1 MPMPQSR
8 APRAGAALFLGA
20 ALALAAAS
28 PALCQ
33 KVRKD
38 APPPPSRAAHVPV
51 RMEDVRAALSVLA
64 ADSMEGRGTG
74 TPGSARAARYIV
86 GELRRFG
93 VEPAG
98 DSAYFQRVPLVRV
111 GARGMRL
118 ARAGDADT
126 VPAERRF
133 SDVNI
138 VGIIRGSD
146 PALRDEVVVV
156 GSHYDHMGIG
166 RAVNGDSIYNG
177 ADDDASGTVAVLE
190 VARALA
196 KSPPRRSVLFVVT
209 TAEEAGMIGTQWF
222 VRNPT
227 VPVERMVAQL
237 QVEMI
242 GRPDSLAGGPGRGW
256 LTGYERS
263 TMGELL
269 AAAGIPVVPDARPQM
284 SFFTRSDNIV
294 FARAGIPA
302 HTFSSYG
309 MHGDYHQPSDEIGK
323 VDFDHMTRLVDA
335 AVRAAR
341 VLADGPAPRW
351 NPGGRPTA
359 PQNQD

>member
-1 MPMPQSR
+1 MSHSR
-8 APRAGAALFLGA
+8 SAGAALLLGSALTFA
-20 ALALAAAS
+20 AVS
-28 PALCQ
+28 PALSQ

-38 APPPPSRAAHVPV
+38 APPAPAAAAAAV
-51 RMEDVRAALSVLA
+51 RLEDVRTALSVLA

-86 GELRRFG
+86 GQLRRFG

-98 DSAYFQRVPLVRV
+98 DSAYFQRVPLVR
-111 GARGMRL
+111 GGRRGMRL
-118 ARAGDADT
+118 AGGAGDLDT

-138 VGIIRGSD
+138 IGMVRGSD

-166 RAVNGDSIYNG
+166 KAVGGDSIYNG

-196 KSPPRRSVLFVVT
+196 KSPPKRSVLFVVT

-222 VRNPT
+222 VRHPT
-227 VPVERMVAQL
+227 VPLERMVAQL

-242 GRPDSLAGGPGRGW
+242 GRPDSLAGGAGRAW

-269 AAAGIPVVPDARPQM
+269 AAAGVPVVPDPRPRM
-284 SFFTRSDNIV
+284 GFFERSDNIV

-309 MHGDYHQPSDEIGK
+309 MHPDYHQPSDEIEK
-323 VDFDHMTRLVDA
+323 VDFDHMTRLVGD

-341 VLADGPAPRW
+341 ILADGPAPQW
-351 NPGGRPTA
+351 TAGGRPTP
-359 PQNQD
+359 PQNPN